1 MPNSPI
7 APAGAHMQQ
16 TAQPTHNSALPK
28 FVLVCQN
35 LEKYYGARN
44 NITKALDGINLSV
57 QRGEF
62 IAIMGPSGSGKTTL
76 LNCISTIDQ
85 PTAGHIFVD
94 DQEITSLRGRD
105 LATFRRD
112 RLGFIFQDANLLD
125 TLTAREN
132 IALSLTIGHVSAK
145 ETLQRVE
152 EVAHRLEI
160 SEVLDKFPH
169 EMSGGQRQRVAAARA
184 IVTNPSLV
192 LADEP
197 TGSLDSKNARALLE
211 SFEGMNRTGATIA
224 MVTHDSFA
232 ASYAHR
238 VVFIKDGRIFNEI
251 VRGEKSRKQFFDE
264 IMDVVSFLGGRA
276 LMYAKIAL
284 GNVRKSIRDFSV
296 YFLTLAIGVALFYA
310 FNSITQQT
318 VVLNLSDDGRA
329 IVQLLAGVITGV
341 SVFLAI
347 VLGFLVVYAN
357 RFLIRRRKHEFGM
370 YLTLGMTRQDVSKI
384 IVLET
389 LIVGVLALAVGLVA
403 GVFGSQL
410 MTYATARLFDAQ
422 IKEFTFVFSAHSC
435 ISTIVYFTIMFAVSL
450 LFNVVTISRYKLIDL
465 IDADKV
471 SENIKVRNLAV
482 SVILFIASLVIIGI
496 SYRMLLHN
504 GMRKMDGE
512 FAGATA
518 LVSVGTLLFFFSM
531 SGFLLRFVQSRKSFY
546 FRGLNAFTL
555 RQFNSRVNTAWLSIS
570 MVCAMLFIAICGFCS
585 GFSLVEAINAQ
596 FKAITSVDATLSM
609 TVNHSM
615 DPKSISTMDLNELAR
630 SRYPKWDSLVDTST
644 QVDFY
649 MVKDSRGAVE
659 LNFGVFAKHAGVNPS
674 SIYPGY
680 VDDDMVGSLPVPI
693 ITASQYNRI
702 RQINGLSPV
711 DFGQDGYLVW
721 TTSNAKVIDFWKKYS
736 QDNKTLDLYGT
747 TYHSVAGGYDDKL
760 RMPGSV
766 SEHSATGTLVVSDN
780 ALPKEASLESSVL
793 FVNYAQT
800 KDAGEKTLQDAKK
813 TAFGNGIL
821 LGDEDKDEWAVLNL
835 SSAKETAERTSL
847 MTAAVTYL
855 ALYIGFILLIAC
867 ASIFA
872 LQQLSEASDNVRA
885 YRVLAE
891 LGAER
896 STANRALFIQIG
908 VHFLLPL
915 IVASAHAFVA
925 LSIVADVVSI
935 VGGINIA
942 SSLVGTIALVL
953 AVYGG
958 YFLLT
963 YFTARSIIFRGNR
976 RIS

>member
-1 MPNSPI
+1 
-7 APAGAHMQQ
+7 
-16 TAQPTHNSALPK
+16 
-28 FVLVCQN
+28 
-35 LEKYYGARN
+35 
-44 NITKALDGINLSV
+44 
-57 QRGEF
+57 
-62 IAIMGPSGSGKTTL
+62 
-76 LNCISTIDQ
+76 
-85 PTAGHIFVD
+85 
-94 DQEITSLRGRD
+94 
-105 LATFRRD
+105 
-112 RLGFIFQDANLLD
+112 
-125 TLTAREN
+125 
-132 IALSLTIGHVSAK
+132 
-145 ETLQRVE
+145 
-152 EVAHRLEI
+152 
-160 SEVLDKFPH
+160 
-169 EMSGGQRQRVAAARA
+169 
-184 IVTNPSLV
+184 
-192 LADEP
+192 
-197 TGSLDSKNARALLE
+197 
-211 SFEGMNRTGATIA
+211 
-224 MVTHDSFA
+224 
-232 ASYAHR
+232 
-238 VVFIKDGRIFNEI
+238 
-251 VRGEKSRKQFFDE
+251 
-264 IMDVVSFLGGRA
+264 
-276 LMYAKIAL
+276 MYAKIAL

-318 VVLNLSDDGRA
+318 VVLNLSDDSRA

-482 SVILFIASLVIIGI
+482 SVVLFIASLVIIGI

-747 TYHSVAGGYDDKL
+747 TYHSVAGGYDDQL

-780 ALPKEASLESSVL
+780 ALPKEASPESSVL

-835 SSAKETAERTSL
+835 SSTKETAERTSL

-908 VHFLLPL
+908 VYFLLPL